1 MIWKIIS
8 SGQTGVELAALD
20 AAIKLGIAHGGW
32 VPRGRRNEEGR
43 LAEKYDLKETSAL
56 GFQEAVEKSI
66 LSSDGVLVISKG
78 VLKAQTAEAVRLALK
93 HERQFLH
100 IDLMQHALYEA
111 ASLSCAWLF
120 QKQINRVYITGP
132 NASEDPQIYG
142 HVKKLLETAFYLGYV
157 KSWLQSPNDA
167 RTTEASDPPATVDEA
182 VERLKSSM
190 SLKDRTTMA
199 NMQPD
204 ELHHLRTGLGDYIK
218 QKFGLD
224 SGNEKLKQACAK
236 RGRITDPRPEQAC
249 AVIIRS
255 LFEDLRKTHK
265 LRIIK

>member
-20 AAIKLGIAHGGW
+20 AAIKLGIAHSGW
-32 VPRGRRNEEGR
+32 MPRGRRNEDGR
-43 LAEKYDLKETSAL
+43 LPALYELKETSTL

-78 VLKAQTAEAVRLALK
+78 VLKAQTAEAVRMALK

-111 ASLSCAWLF
+111 ASLSCSWLF

-132 NASEDPQIYG
+132 SASEEPQIYA
-142 HVKKLLETAFYLGYV
+142 HAKKLLETAFYLGYV
-157 KSWLQSPNDA
+157 KNWMLPGDA
-167 RTTEASDPPATVDEA
+167 GISQAADPPATVEEA
-182 VERLKSSM
+182 VKRLKLSM
-190 SLKDRTTMA
+190 PLKDRTTMA

-204 ELHHLRTGLGDYIK
+204 ELDHLGTGLGDYIK
-218 QKFGLD
+218 QHFGLY
-224 SGNEKLKQACAK
+224 SGNDKLKQSCAK
-236 RGRITDPRPEQAC
+236 HGRLTNPQPEKAC

-255 LFEDLRKTHK
+255 LFEDLRNTHR